1 MAEMVEEYYRGL
13 FTISNLTNISEVLN
27 AVEHVVTD
35 GMRQSLL
42 LPYLEDEVRVALFQ
56 MHFSKSPGSDGM
68 SLYFFQKFWHIVDPN
83 ATSIVISVL
92 HSGQCLHK
100 MNYTH
105 NRAHTKVKD
114 SKGHH

>member
-1 MAEMVEEYYRGL
+1 MAKMVEAYYRGL
-13 FTISNLTNISEVLN
+13 FTNSNLTLISEVLN
-27 AVEHVVTD
+27 KVERVVID

-56 MHFSKSPGSDGM
+56 MHLSKSLDPDRM
-68 SLYFFQKFWHIVDPN
+68 SLYFFQKFWHIVGPD
-83 ATSIVISVL
+83 ATSVVIFVL
-92 HSGQCLHK
+92 HSGRCLHK

>member
-13 FTISNLTNISEVLN
+13 FTISNPTNISEVLN

-42 LPYLEDEVRVALFQ
+42 LPNLEDEVQVALFQ
-56 MHFSKSPGSDGM
+56 MHLSKSPGPDGM
-68 SLYFFQKFWHIVDPN
+68 SLYFFQNFWHIVGTN
-83 ATSIVISVL
+83 VTFAVISVL
-92 HSGQCLHK
+92 RLGQYLHK

-105 NRAHTKVKD
+105 IVLIPK
-114 SKGHH
+114 